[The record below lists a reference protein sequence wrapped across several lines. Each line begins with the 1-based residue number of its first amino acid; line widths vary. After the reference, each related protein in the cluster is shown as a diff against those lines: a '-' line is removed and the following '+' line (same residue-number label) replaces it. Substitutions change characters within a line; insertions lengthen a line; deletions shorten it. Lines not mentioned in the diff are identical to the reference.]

1 MKMTVQEG
9 IDARQAMNS
18 QTETPTPASTW
29 YGLAGSA
36 LTDKLLEWPADVFAL
51 ANFILERTEAYRFVL
66 SPPCGMEWPPRRF
79 FSSWSDAVDE
89 ASRQWSVWV

>member
-1 MKMTVQEG
+1 MTVQDG

-29 YGLAGSA
+29 CGLAGSP

-51 ANFILERTEAYRFVL
+51 ANVILERTEVYRFVL
-66 SPPCGMEWPPRRF
+66 SPLCGMEWPPRRF
-79 FSSWSDAVDE
+79 FSSWSDAG
-89 ASRQWSVWV
+89 R